1 MCAEAK
7 NTYGYVEKVELVG
20 KNMLLSAKLDTGAKS
35 ASLSAIRI
43 TSVERDGKPY
53 LDFVIP
59 SKLGDIAMSA
69 PFVGKVKIKVRAGEK
84 KTAGPAPTHSPIT
97 RPVVLIALRLGDKVR
112 EIPMNLTNRKRFN
125 YPVLLGRDAIKTF
138 DGVVDPALVFT
149 LSKDPVGRK

>member
-7 NTYGYVEKVELVG
+7 DTYGYVEKVELLG
-20 KNMLLSAKLDTGAKS
+20 KSVMLSAKLDTGAKS

-59 SKLGDIAMSA
+59 SKFGEIPMSA
-69 PFVGKVKIKVRAGEK
+69 PYVGKVKIKVRAGEK
-84 KTAGPAPTHSPIT
+84 KKTSLVPLPIT
-97 RPVVLIALRLGDKVR
+97 RSVVLIALRLGDKVR

-125 YPVLLGRDAIKTF
+125 YPILLGRDAIKAF

-149 LSKDPVGRK
+149 LSKEPVGKK

>member
-20 KNMLLSAKLDTGAKS
+20 KHVMLSAKLDTGAKS

-59 SKLGDIAMSA
+59 SKFGEIPMSA
-69 PFVGKVKIKVRAGEK
+69 PYIGKVKIKVRAGEK
-84 KTAGPAPTHSPIT
+84 KIARPKPLPIT
-97 RPVVLIALRLGDKVR
+97 RPVVLVTLRLGDKVR
-112 EIPMNLTNRKRFN
+112 EVPMNLTNRKRFN
-125 YPVLLGRDAIKTF
+125 YPVLLGRDAIKSF
-138 DGVVDPALVFT
+138 DGLVDPALVFT
-149 LSKDPVGRK
+149 LSKEPVGKK